1 MLTYGYFNSVSGDRK
16 YNAAQMTEYFDG
28 LVSNGVY
35 ESIDDALQVTA
46 LTGLQVSVG
55 AGRAIIDCR
64 WLRNDSA
71 YTLTLNAANGLY
83 PRYTAVV
90 VRLDNDNRL
99 IEIITRD
106 GTAASDPVEP
116 AIDTATELCLAMIL
130 VPAGATSI
138 TQANIT
144 DRRADSTVCGWVT
157 GLIKQVDTSTL
168 WAQWQAAYQEYYD
181 RMTAGFEEWFSSLTD
196 QLNVNTYVDKYS
208 GTVYLNGQ
216 TGSVALT
223 DVLENYTYD
232 AEDVV
237 NVYLN
242 GLMAVEGLDYQ
253 RTGTAAAPRIAFTV
267 YDAGTEVTIEVLK
280 SKIGFE
286 P

>member
-55 AGRAIIDCR
+55 AGRAIIACR

-116 AIDTATELCLAMIL
+116 AIDTSTELCLAMIL